1 MLSAPKHQEENHA
14 KAHRER
20 LGGAAAPA
28 HRVQR
33 RRRRR
38 KRDHGSDRVDT
49 AGETQA
55 GSVDLTPEEEAY
67 CAELAALPDS
77 GDPGFDAFFAEHPD
91 PTLADW
97 AEFLPGVVD
106 SIRAGL
112 ADFDAVDPPASLTD
126 AHQDVSEAMTA
137 VADSLDAALTAAE
150 AGDQAAYDAAEAENQ
165 GGLSATMEEAMSAL
179 GGVCGLGE

>member
-1 MLSAPKHQEENHA
+1 MRRLIVNGSAVLLLLLIGCSDDDDA
-14 KAHRER
+14 SATT
-20 LGGAAAPA
+20 AATE
-28 HRVQR
+28 
-33 RRRRR
+33 
-38 KRDHGSDRVDT
+38 STT

-77 GDPGFDAFFAEHPD
+77 GDPGFDAFFAEHPE

-112 ADFDAVDPPASLTD
+112 ADFDAVDPPASLAD